1 MDLKSVTLLLLTTQ
15 YVLQSYQGGLKYFK
29 SLPRTEG
36 SPLSLDLNVETQLFS
51 LADLFLNSFWFMD
64 LLHFQHVLQKLSKK
78 YHNQGLEFIHCK

>member
-51 LADLFLNSFWFMD
+51 LADLFFLDSFFFFILFGSWTFFISSSNSLNSP
-64 LLHFQHVLQKLSKK
+64 HVKFVSV
-78 YHNQGLEFIHCK
+78 